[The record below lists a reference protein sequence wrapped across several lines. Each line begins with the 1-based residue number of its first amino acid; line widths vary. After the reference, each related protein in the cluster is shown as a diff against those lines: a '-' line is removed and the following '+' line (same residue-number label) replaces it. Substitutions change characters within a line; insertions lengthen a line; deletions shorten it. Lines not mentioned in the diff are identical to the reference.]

1 MIVLYGKFYV
11 RKELKTEVFL
21 KKTLAWISGMKFIPE
36 KFKAIKYKQVE
47 MNEIQDGANLVEYA
61 IDTEQKTTAFCLKLE
76 NEKGELWRTDLVLQ
90 ENEQQGI
97 MQIRLAREQRR
108 ATAEQDANFRLPWI
122 LRQLLKE
129 GYGGKD
135 NELPVEDKPFFIDMK
150 NWKLGAHCIM
160 NADRFLMPIVYV
172 SMPFYSDEYFLDVR
186 ELAVDLAG
194 IAHVVVE
201 TDSSVTAKM
210 KEETTGKNPYNGAVG
225 IYYGKD
231 DFVRITKNTWDNKN
245 QFRWKVSHS
254 VYARMAM
261 LNIPEKQSISRIT
274 SNILLKKVH
283 NNPQL
288 SEKERKIQELEIQL
302 DQKSIELEESK
313 QELQEYVETF
323 GNKEKAVYDLEAKVQ
338 YYQSVLESKKDMN
351 GTAILLNYTEK
362 EFYPEEIKDVLL
374 ELLNKIEKH
383 MGEAEKKRRSYHVMQ
398 DIKACNTISQYRT
411 EMQQSIREIIER
423 RNVNERTIAD
433 LQRAGFEMKGNDH
446 QKAYFHGDGR
456 YMVTIASTP
465 SEGRGGNNTAHDAL
479 DLLFK

>member
-21 KKTLAWISGMKFIPE
+21 KKTLAWISGMKLIPE

-61 IDTEQKTTAFCLKLE
+61 IDTEQKTTAFFFLFE
-76 NEKGELWRTDLVLQ
+76 NEKGE
-90 ENEQQGI
+90 
-97 MQIRLAREQRR
+97 
-108 ATAEQDANFRLPWI
+108 F
-122 LRQLLKE
+122 
-129 GYGGKD
+129 
-135 NELPVEDKPFFIDMK
+135 
-150 NWKLGAHCIM
+150 M

-323 GNKEKAVYDLEAKVQ
+323 GNKEKA
-338 YYQSVLESKKDMN
+338 
-351 GTAILLNYTEK
+351 LNYAEK

-398 DIKACNTISQYRT
+398 DIKPATRLVSIEQKCNK
-411 EMQQSIREIIER
+411 
-423 RNVNERTIAD
+423 V
-433 LQRAGFEMKGNDH
+433 
-446 QKAYFHGDGR
+446 
-456 YMVTIASTP
+456 
-465 SEGRGGNNTAHDAL
+465 SEKL
-479 DLLFK
+479 

>member
-76 NEKGELWRTDLVLQ
+76 NEKGE
-90 ENEQQGI
+90 
-97 MQIRLAREQRR
+97 
-108 ATAEQDANFRLPWI
+108 F
-122 LRQLLKE
+122 
-129 GYGGKD
+129 
-135 NELPVEDKPFFIDMK
+135 
-150 NWKLGAHCIM
+150 M

-201 TDSSVTAKM
+201 TDSPVTAKM

-323 GNKEKAVYDLEAKVQ
+323 GNKEKA
-338 YYQSVLESKKDMN
+338 
-351 GTAILLNYTEK
+351 LNYAEK

>member
-76 NEKGELWRTDLVLQ
+76 NEKGE
-90 ENEQQGI
+90 
-97 MQIRLAREQRR
+97 
-108 ATAEQDANFRLPWI
+108 F
-122 LRQLLKE
+122 
-129 GYGGKD
+129 
-135 NELPVEDKPFFIDMK
+135 
-150 NWKLGAHCIM
+150 M

-323 GNKEKAVYDLEAKVQ
+323 GNKEKA
-338 YYQSVLESKKDMN
+338 
-351 GTAILLNYTEK
+351 LNYAEK